1 MVHEP
6 VHIVHLFTAHSVNFL
21 PPGLVVEKVFGTDC
35 YICLF
40 IYLYIYFADLY
51 SLGLQSVDNLWYR
64 IPVSC

>member
-1 MVHEP
+1 MGP
-6 VHIVHLFTAHSVNFL
+6 DL
-21 PPGLVVEKVFGTDC
+21 PPGLVVEKFLAQT

-40 IYLYIYFADLY
+40 IYIYIFADLY